1 MNSENIQMTGVAKRK
16 LRELEESGCA
26 QIGVILVKP
35 KSPSGRHDRVTVD
48 NFGRVQSWHVNGS
61 GVMHSKEET
70 KFPVL
75 DGLLTKYLA
84 QGAMIKKQHDEW
96 CLVAVDGECLA
107 HGETISMMLCYLILR
122 DA

>member
-1 MNSENIQMTGVAKRK
+1 MRAENIPMTNVAERK
-16 LRELEESGCA
+16 LRELEESGCER
-26 QIGVILVKP
+26 IGVILVKP
-35 KSPSGRHDRVTVD
+35 KNPSGRHDRVTVD
-48 NFGRVQSWHVNGS
+48 NFGRVHSWHVNGS
-61 GVMHSKEET
+61 GVMHNKEET

-75 DGLLTKYLA
+75 DGLLTQYLA

-107 HGETISMMLCYLILR
+107 HGDTISMMLCYLILR